1 MGVGVVI
8 GYIHSFALVVSVFR
22 ECFGC
27 FEVGGRSC
35 RTCRF
40 VISSKRVAPG
50 GIFFG
55 GGWEGNDNRQ
65 NLRLEGKLEPGTPG
79 LLGYVNPTFS
89 LPGETLHVTK
99 LKSWF
104 D

>member
-1 MGVGVVI
+1 MIDNV
-8 GYIHSFALVVSVFR
+8 HSFPLVVRVFR
-22 ECFGC
+22 ERFGC

-55 GGWEGNDNRQ
+55 TGGRGVMTTDKIFFW
-65 NLRLEGKLEPGTPG
+65 
-79 LLGYVNPTFS
+79 
-89 LPGETLHVTK
+89 GET
-99 LKSWF
+99 F
-104 D
+104 DQ